1 MKKLSPDFLVQMQ
14 TLLGDKLPDF
24 LKSLEQEPPISI
36 RKNSR
41 KSTIVNHLFSNDYE
55 PISWFTEGGGY
66 LPSRPSFTLD
76 PAFQGGAYYV
86 QEASSMFVAE
96 ALRQTTDVQAP
107 LKILDLCAAPGGKS
121 TLLAD
126 LVSDE
131 SLVLANEVIKP
142 RYHILRDNI
151 TKWGFPNIA
160 TTQHDPNDFAPL
172 AGFFDVVLTDAPCS
186 GEGMFRKDNNAI
198 AEWSPDAVAVCAA
211 RQRRI
216 LAAAV
221 QLLRGGGKLIY
232 STCTFNSTENIEN
245 VVWLCKNF
253 GLTSLRLSLRN
264 DWGITEIEQA
274 QTFGYQCFPHLTRG
288 EGFFLAILEKP
299 KLVHEQDFVI
309 PSKLALKLPK
319 LGRKQAELWKDWIKD
334 FDKFDF
340 FVKPNQQII
349 SILKHQVPLAAQVAS
364 VLPRVAFGIEV
375 GEIKGVDIVPSHD
388 LALSVVTPAESCAFR
403 RVSLTR
409 QQALQFL
416 KREPLEIDAPQGW
429 ILVCYEGL
437 GIGWAKVLKNRIN
450 NYLPKHFRILMD
462 ITD

>member
-1 MKKLSPDFLVQMQ
+1 MKKLSSDFLAQMQ
-14 TLLGDKLPDF
+14 TLLGDELPKF
-24 LKSLEQEPPISI
+24 LTALGTEPPISI
-36 RKNSR
+36 RKHSHK
-41 KSTIVNHLFSNDYE
+41 KSIINQLFSDNYE
-55 PISWFTEGGGY
+55 AVSWFAEEGVY

-76 PAFQGGAYYV
+76 PAFQAGAYYV
-86 QEASSMFVAE
+86 QEASSMFVAQ
-96 ALRQTTDVQAP
+96 ALRQTADLNAP
-107 LKILDLCAAPGGKS
+107 LKVLDLCAAPGGKS

-126 LVSDE
+126 IVSHE

-151 TKWGFPNIA
+151 TKWGLPNVA
-160 TTQHDPNDFAPL
+160 TTQHDPNDFASL
-172 AGFFDVVLTDAPCS
+172 TNFFDIVLTDAPCS

-198 AEWSPDAVAVCAA
+198 SEWSPDTVQVCAA

-221 QLLRGGGKLIY
+221 RVLRGGGKLIF
-232 STCTFNSTENIEN
+232 STCTFNNIENIEN
-245 VVWLCKNF
+245 VVWLCKTF
-253 GLTSLRLSLRN
+253 GLTSLRLSLQE
-264 DWGITEIEQA
+264 DWNIKEIEQA
-274 QTFGYQCFPHLTRG
+274 QTFGYQFFPHLTRG
-288 EGFFLAILEKP
+288 EGFFLAVLEKP
-299 KLVHEQDFVI
+299 NDINYPDFVI
-309 PSKLALKLPK
+309 QPKATLKLPK
-319 LGRKQAELWKDWIKD
+319 LGRKQADLLKDWIKD

-349 SILKHQVPLAAQVAS
+349 SILKHQIPLAAQVAS

-375 GEIKGVDIVPSHD
+375 GEIKGVDFVPSHD
-388 LALSVVTPAESCAFR
+388 LALSVMTPSESRAFR

-409 QQALQFL
+409 LQALQFL

-429 ILVCYEGL
+429 VLVCYEGL

-462 ITD
+462 II